1 VVLERVVIDVFFKMM
16 GIGASK
22 SLQSRADSQS
32 VNQQK
37 SGKSLPDS
45 NGKLSPNKAQAAT
58 ARRQE
63 VKAQAK
69 KPKAVNKTAAKPAS
83 QPVAKSSVKSGKANA
98 KAAVKPVA
106 KPTAKAKPVAKKSAN
121 KHATKPTA
129 KPAAK
134 TTSKSPAKPA
144 TKVLPKKSS
153 VKATPKLISKPTA
166 KPAAKPVTKPVAKA
180 PVKTSTPKTLVKT
193 PFKQAKPVKAT
204 LASKGSNADASKP
217 VSAQPASA
225 KLVPAKSMPSAA
237 SAVKPAAVTKPAAAP
252 SMPPKTTKA
261 GSRVVPSYAPSA
273 ANMTPH
279 GGNTAAKASFIMSAP
294 VLAPPPQYIVKK
306 DPKLA
311 GNWKSKSAEQL
322 SDAEVIAM
330 PDSEYMNAKQ
340 LAFFRLKLV
349 ALKNGILSN
358 AGETTEHLREDTSVV
373 PDPADRA
380 TIEEEHALELRT
392 RDRERKLLKKIEQ
405 SIASIDAE
413 EYGYCDETGEPI
425 GVARLIARPTATLS
439 LEAQQR
445 RELKQKMFGD

>member
-1 VVLERVVIDVFFKMM
+1 VALELVVIDVFFKMM
-16 GIGASK
+16 GFGAGK
-22 SLQSRADSQS
+22 SIQSRADSHS
-32 VNQQK
+32 VSQQK
-37 SGKSLPDS
+37 SGTYLHDS
-45 NGKLSPNKAQAAT
+45 EGKPGPTKAQAAT

-69 KPKAVNKTAAKPAS
+69 KLKSISKAAAKPTS
-83 QPVAKSSVKSGKANA
+83 KT
-98 KAAVKPVA
+98 KPAA
-106 KPTAKAKPVAKKSAN
+106 KPTS
-121 KHATKPTA
+121 

-134 TTSKSPAKPA
+134 TAVKSGKTSAKP
-144 TKVLPKKSS
+144 V
-153 VKATPKLISKPTA
+153 A
-166 KPAAKPVTKPVAKA
+166 KPAAKPTSKAKPAAKSAPKSRAKPAPKTPAKKSAVKAITKPTLKPTAKSAAKPVAQPVAKA
-180 PVKTSTPKTLVKT
+180 SVKTSTPKTSQKPPTKLTQPVK
-193 PFKQAKPVKAT
+193 AKPVPQATKAT
-204 LASKGSNADASKP
+204 AAKPATAKPASGKS
-217 VSAQPASA
+217 VSAKSAPPAA
-225 KLVPAKSMPSAA
+225 PV
-237 SAVKPAAVTKPAAAP
+237 VKTAAAVTKPSAAP

-294 VLAPPPQYIVKK
+294 VLAPPPQYVVKK
-306 DPKLA
+306 DPKLVS
-311 GNWKSKSAEQL
+311 NWKNKSAEQL

-349 ALKNGILSN
+349 TLKNGILSN